1 MAVKLRLARMGKKK
15 QPYYRIVAADSRT
28 RRDGKYI
35 EKIGHYNPLMNP
47 AEVMIDEE
55 KAFYWLKNGA
65 IPTETVKSLF
75 SQKGILLKWHYIR
88 DGHDEAK
95 VEEEYKKWELLQL
108 ERQKREE
115 ALAAQA
121 KQQPKPKTTEA
132 EEEQAQETKEETVAE
147 TKSEPLTQEAPESL
161 AEQSQEPEES
171 QPESGASEPEV
182 EESQPGSE
190 ASEPGVDESQP
201 EEQKSETQPIE
212 EPEENKEK

>member
-1 MAVKLRLARMGKKK
+1 LAVKLRLARMGKKK

-35 EKIGHYNPLMNP
+35 EKIGHYNPLVNP

-95 VEEEYKKWELLQL
+95 VEEEYKKWDLLQQ

-121 KQQPKPKTTEA
+121 KREPKPKTTE
-132 EEEQAQETKEETVAE
+132 EEQAQDTKEETVAE
-147 TKSEPLTQEAPESL
+147 AMPEPSIQEAPESL
-161 AEQSQEPEES
+161 EEQSQEPVES
-171 QPESGASEPEV
+171 QPESEASEPEV
-182 EESQPGSE
+182 EESQP
-190 ASEPGVDESQP
+190 
-201 EEQKSETQPIE
+201 EEQKSETLPIE
-212 EPEENKEK
+212 ETEENKEK

>member
-1 MAVKLRLARMGKKK
+1 LAVKLRLARMGKKK

-65 IPTETVKSLF
+65 VPTETVKSLF
-75 SQKGILLKWHYIR
+75 SQKGIMLKWHYIR

-121 KQQPKPKTTEA
+121 KREPKPKTV
-132 EEEQAQETKEETVAE
+132 EEELTQDAKEETVAE
-147 TKSEPLTQEAPESL
+147 AKPEAIAQEAPESL
-161 AEQSQEPEES
+161 EEQSQEPVES
-171 QPESGASEPEV
+171 KPEIEVSEPETQQTQSD
-182 EESQPGSE
+182 EQQP
-190 ASEPGVDESQP
+190 
-201 EEQKSETQPIE
+201 ETQPIE
-212 EPEENKEK
+212 ESAEDKEK

>member
-65 IPTETVKSLF
+65 VPTETVKSLF
-75 SQKGILLKWHYIR
+75 SQKGIMLKWHYIR

-121 KQQPKPKTTEA
+121 KREPKPKTV
-132 EEEQAQETKEETVAE
+132 EEELTQDAKEETVAE
-147 TKSEPLTQEAPESL
+147 AKPEAIAQEAPESL
-161 AEQSQEPEES
+161 EEQSQEPVES
-171 QPESGASEPEV
+171 KPEIEVSEPEIQQ
-182 EESQPGSE
+182 SQS
-190 ASEPGVDESQP
+190 DEQQP
-201 EEQKSETQPIE
+201 ETQPIE
-212 EPEENKEK
+212 ESAEDKEK